1 SSKAYSSSSVLFA
14 LHPIQSAQ
22 STERTRQIRNPRSR
36 KGALIMDDYQPIAPE
51 RGLRVTT
58 EEYNALKSILEIAE
72 EEDQYSGFEV
82 EYYDGEAF
90 VFAPEGGDWDELPR
104 TFLSLLGWFITKNG
118 LEYLAFGP
126 GAAWGNPTE
135 GIDPGAEAYCR
146 IKSNRSLWGPKV
158 IW

>member
-1 SSKAYSSSSVLFA
+1 
-14 LHPIQSAQ
+14 
-22 STERTRQIRNPRSR
+22 
-36 KGALIMDDYQPIAPE
+36 MDDYQPIAPE

-72 EEDQYSGFEV
+72 EEDRYSGFEV

-90 VFAPEGGDWDELPR
+90 VFAPEWGDWDELPR

-126 GAAWGNPTE
+126 GATWGNPTE
-135 GIDPGAEAYCR
+135 GIDPGAEAYFR
-146 IKSNRSLWGPKV
+146 IKSNGSLWEPKV